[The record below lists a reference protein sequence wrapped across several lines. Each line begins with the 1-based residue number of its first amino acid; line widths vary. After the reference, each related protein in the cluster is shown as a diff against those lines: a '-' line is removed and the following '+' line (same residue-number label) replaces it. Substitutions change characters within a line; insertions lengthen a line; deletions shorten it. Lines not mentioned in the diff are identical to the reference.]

1 MTFFYNNNERLRFIF
16 DTPNQFGVFLNFILF
31 FILALT
37 IVLFCHGKKKT
48 GVAALLLGV
57 TPAIVLLAM
66 TYSRGAI
73 VGMIIGAL
81 FMSIGL
87 KRDIR
92 YRLIAAGS
100 IIFTA
105 VLLVVPDGLE
115 RVLRIFQFS
124 DLAVVNRFILWQG
137 GAEICADYWLTGVPV
152 QRGYLYSALYQPI
165 TMNTFYSSF
174 VNDYLS
180 LGATYGLFA
189 LFAYLTIIGICIG
202 SAYLIYIRQGN
213 IFILGCGAAIAAY
226 ATSALFSTFYNNL
239 ILLILLILSGAYS
252 LFSVIRYRRKINFK
266 AVFLISCAV
275 AGICVVSVFICGTVF
290 AGSNSIKSKP
300 LKVGEEMFWTIMP
313 RYKDP
318 DRILIYISKENNE
331 GFDFVYDSKYLLR
344 QLAEA
349 GNIIFAGYDI
359 QSPGIS
365 LQMLNSF
372 LNRQYSNKP
381 IVLILVG
388 AFEQEALSALAPN
401 ISGLILIDPAESN
414 EIPDTLNIPV
424 LIAGHTNIHSFVSN
438 RKVFIRNVSYVWY
451 ERTLLKELILL
462 FLSRRVDTLSPH
474 KINSD
479 T

>member
-1 MTFFYNNNERLRFIF
+1 
-16 DTPNQFGVFLNFILF
+16 
-31 FILALT
+31 
-37 IVLFCHGKKKT
+37 
-48 GVAALLLGV
+48 
-57 TPAIVLLAM
+57 
-66 TYSRGAI
+66 
-73 VGMIIGAL
+73 
-81 FMSIGL
+81 
-87 KRDIR
+87 
-92 YRLIAAGS
+92 
-100 IIFTA
+100 
-105 VLLVVPDGLE
+105 
-115 RVLRIFQFS
+115 
-124 DLAVVNRFILWQG
+124 
-137 GAEICADYWLTGVPV
+137 
-152 QRGYLYSALYQPI
+152 
-165 TMNTFYSSF
+165 
-174 VNDYLS
+174 
-180 LGATYGLFA
+180 
-189 LFAYLTIIGICIG
+189 
-202 SAYLIYIRQGN
+202 
-213 IFILGCGAAIAAY
+213 
-226 ATSALFSTFYNNL
+226 
-239 ILLILLILSGAYS
+239 
-252 LFSVIRYRRKINFK
+252 
-266 AVFLISCAV
+266 
-275 AGICVVSVFICGTVF
+275 
-290 AGSNSIKSKP
+290 
-300 LKVGEEMFWTIMP
+300 MFWTIMP